1 MNVSDNYV
9 TSRENRIKKKMDRGE
24 KGREGKREGEG
35 NRDKKG
41 VAEKLEVKDERRKR
55 TFD

>member
-1 MNVSDNYV
+1 M

-41 VAEKLEVKDERRKR
+41 GCRETRGKG
-55 TFD
+55 